1 MDKAAQ
7 NQANNA
13 AESST
18 APNTSGSASEADNPA
33 DASVRPE
40 TAASEGAAQNITQ
53 SDSAQSENDKP
64 ESAKQGSTA
73 AEASPAVTSATTSPA
88 EPSPAASTPAGATA
102 LHVDAMRL
110 DSTHSVYST
119 DLDPDDDYEEVVE
132 EYATTDAPDGTHREE
147 RRITRTTHHPRG
159 KQGDPKADPQKAGS
173 QKAGTQKA
181 GTPGGPDGAAE
192 IIDVGEPETH
202 TTTIRTV
209 TRTVTD
215 PPRRAPRTR
224 LFRTL
229 SKYRGEKN
237 LAAWEER
244 SSRPMFVASVL
255 YLLAFAAPIMSTRIQ
270 EPYDAYLNII
280 QMILWGLFAADY
292 CIRLYL
298 APRRLYFITHNLMNL
313 AIVLLPAW
321 RIVSFLAMIH
331 LTTNRQYKRLSEL
344 AVKLFGYTAI
354 FIIMFALAIYSVES
368 SEPGAMIRDLPTAY
382 WWTFTTLATV
392 GYGDVYPI
400 TGIGRVIAVVV
411 MLYGVGM
418 VAVATGALASW
429 IIEKIGG
436 REEQEYPATKADVDD
451 LRQEI
456 SELRALLAREYAR
469 REAHDYTLR
478 EVVDEEGVHPV
489 PSEAEAARRAGF
501 STASGFSAAGFA
513 AAGFTAPAA
522 PGAAAAASAEATSNA
537 AQGAARAGEPAD
549 SSASHEVA
557 VREQEPVA
565 LLEETRQT
573 FTIIREKFSLRSRKQ

>member
-1 MDKAAQ
+1 MDKAEQ
-7 NQANNA
+7 NQADNTVKNG
-13 AESST
+13 T
-18 APNTSGSASEADNPA
+18 APNTSAGNTSGNTSGNTPGNSPA
-33 DASVRPE
+33 NNAAGASVRPE
-40 TAASEGAAQNITQ
+40 TTASGTTASETAPAA
-53 SDSAQSENDKP
+53 
-64 ESAKQGSTA
+64 
-73 AEASPAVTSATTSPA
+73 ASPA
-88 EPSPAASTPAGATA
+88 EATA
-102 LHVDAMRL
+102 LQVDAVQIDSARL
-110 DSTHSVYST
+110 DSAHSVYST

-132 EYATTDAPDGTHREE
+132 EYATTDEPDGTHREE

-159 KQGDPKADPQKAGS
+159 KGDQKAGAPNTGS
-173 QKAGTQKA
+173 PKAGTQ
-181 GTPGGPDGAAE
+181 GNPDDAAE
-192 IIDVGEPETH
+192 IIDAGEPETR

-237 LAAWEER
+237 LAEWEER
-244 SSRPMFVASVL
+244 SSTPMFVASVL

-270 EPYDAYLNII
+270 EPYDGYLNII

-368 SEPGAMIRDLPTAY
+368 AEPGAMIRDLPTAY

-392 GYGDVYPI
+392 GYGDVYPV

-469 REAHDYTLR
+469 REAHNYTLR
-478 EVVDEEGVHPV
+478 EVVDEGGVHPI

-501 STASGFSAAGFA
+501 GAPSFGAAEPASAA
-513 AAGFTAPAA
+513 TSNTA
-522 PGAAAAASAEATSNA
+522 PGAART
-537 AQGAARAGEPAD
+537 GEPAD
-549 SSASHEVA
+549 SSTSHEVA
-557 VREQEPVA
+557 VREQEPIA

-573 FTIIREKFSLRSRKQ
+573 FTIIREKFALRSRK

>member
-1 MDKAAQ
+1 MC
-7 NQANNA
+7 
-13 AESST
+13 
-18 APNTSGSASEADNPA
+18 
-33 DASVRPE
+33 PE
-40 TAASEGAAQNITQ
+40 TAASE
-53 SDSAQSENDKP
+53 
-64 ESAKQGSTA
+64 TA
-73 AEASPAVTSATTSPA
+73 PAEAIPAEASPAEAS
-88 EPSPAASTPAGATA
+88 SPAASPAEATDPRVEA
-102 LHVDAMRL
+102 TQVDAVQIDSARL
-110 DSTHSVYST
+110 DSAHSVYST

-159 KQGDPKADPQKAGS
+159 KGDQKAGAPKTGTQKAGS
-173 QKAGTQKA
+173 QGN
-181 GTPGGPDGAAE
+181 PDGAAE
-192 IIDVGEPETH
+192 IIDAGEPETH

-244 SSRPMFVASVL
+244 SSTPMFVASVL

-270 EPYDAYLNII
+270 EPYDGYLNII

-292 CIRLYL
+292 CVRLYL

-321 RIVSFLAMIH
+321 RIVSFLAMIYM
-331 LTTNRQYKRLSEL
+331 TANRQYKRLSEL

-368 SEPGAMIRDLPTAY
+368 SEPGTMIRDLPTAY

-392 GYGDVYPI
+392 GYGDVYPV

-478 EVVDEEGVHPV
+478 EVVDEDGVHPV
-489 PSEAEAARRAGF
+489 PSEAEAARRAG
-501 STASGFSAAGFA
+501 SSAAGFGA
-513 AAGFTAPAA
+513 TGFTAEGFTAPAA
-522 PGAAAAASAEATSNA
+522 SEATSNTA
-537 AQGAARAGEPAD
+537 PGAAPSAVQAGEPAD
-549 SSASHEVA
+549 SSTSHEVV

-573 FTIIREKFSLRSRKQ
+573 FTIIREKFALRSRK

>member
-1 MDKAAQ
+1 MDKAGQ
-7 NQANNA
+7 NQAENA
-13 AESST
+13 VKNGT
-18 APNTSGSASEADNPA
+18 APNTSAGNTSGNISGNSPA
-33 DASVRPE
+33 GASVRPE
-40 TAASEGAAQNITQ
+40 TAASEPAA
-53 SDSAQSENDKP
+53 SK
-64 ESAKQGSTA
+64 TA
-73 AEASPAVTSATTSPA
+73 PAEASLAAAGPAEASPAEATDPRIG
-88 EPSPAASTPAGATA
+88 AAQ
-102 LHVDAMRL
+102 VDAVQIDSARL
-110 DSTHSVYST
+110 DSAHSVYST

-159 KQGDPKADPQKAGS
+159 KSDQKAGTPNTGS
-173 QKAGTQKA
+173 QKAGTQ
-181 GTPGGPDGAAE
+181 GNPDGAAE
-192 IIDVGEPETH
+192 MIDAGEPETH

-237 LAAWEER
+237 LAEWEER

-270 EPYDAYLNII
+270 EPYDGYLNII

-392 GYGDVYPI
+392 GYGDVYPV

-478 EVVDEEGVHPV
+478 EVVDEDGVHPV

-501 STASGFSAAGFA
+501 STAGFSAAESGSA
-513 AAGFTAPAA
+513 AA
-522 PGAAAAASAEATSNA
+522 PGAA
-537 AQGAARAGEPAD
+537 QAGEPAD
-549 SSASHEVA
+549 SSTSHEVV
-557 VREQEPVA
+557 VREQEPIA

-573 FTIIREKFSLRSRKQ
+573 FTIIREKFALRSRK

>member
-1 MDKAAQ
+1 MDKAEQ
-7 NQANNA
+7 NQADNTVENG
-13 AESST
+13 T
-18 APNTSGSASEADNPA
+18 APKASAGNTSAS
-33 DASVRPE
+33 ASVRPE
-40 TAASEGAAQNITQ
+40 TVASETTASGPAVSEAA
-53 SDSAQSENDKP
+53 P
-64 ESAKQGSTA
+64 
-73 AEASPAVTSATTSPA
+73 AEASPTEATPA
-88 EPSPAASTPAGATA
+88 EATA
-102 LHVDAMRL
+102 PRIEAAQVDAVQIDSARL
-110 DSTHSVYST
+110 DRAHSVYST

-159 KQGDPKADPQKAGS
+159 KGD
-173 QKAGTQKA
+173 QKA
-181 GTPGGPDGAAE
+181 GTPKTGTPKIGSQGNPDGDAE
-192 IIDVGEPETH
+192 IIDAGEPETH

-270 EPYDAYLNII
+270 EPYDGYLNIL
-280 QMILWGLFAADY
+280 QLILWGLFAADY

-321 RIVSFLAMIH
+321 RIVSFLAMIYM
-331 LTTNRQYKRLSEL
+331 TANRQYKRLSEL
-344 AVKLFGYTAI
+344 AMKLFGYTAI

-392 GYGDVYPI
+392 GYGDVYPV

-478 EVVDEEGVHPV
+478 EVVDEDGVHPV

-513 AAGFTAPAA
+513 AAGFTAPDTS
-522 PGAAAAASAEATSNA
+522 GAAAAASAEATSNTA
-537 AQGAARAGEPAD
+537 PGAARAGEAAD
-549 SSASHEVA
+549 SSTSHEVA

>member
-1 MDKAAQ
+1 MDKAEQ
-7 NQANNA
+7 NQAENTIENG
-13 AESST
+13 T
-18 APNTSGSASEADNPA
+18 APNTSAGNTSGNIPA
-33 DASVRPE
+33 GASVRSE
-40 TAASEGAAQNITQ
+40 TAAENTAKAGYTQAAPAET
-53 SDSAQSENDKP
+53 SAGKTN
-64 ESAKQGSTA
+64 ATATTA
-73 AEASPAVTSATTSPA
+73 AEANTVQ
-88 EPSPAASTPAGATA
+88 
-102 LHVDAMRL
+102 VDAMRL
-110 DSTHSVYST
+110 DSTHAVYST

-132 EYATTDAPDGTHREE
+132 EYATTDEPDGTHREE
-147 RRITRTTHHPRG
+147 RRITRTTHHPHG
-159 KQGDPKADPQKAGS
+159 KQGDQK
-173 QKAGTQKA
+173 GTQKT
-181 GTPGGPDGAAE
+181 GSQGSPDGAPE
-192 IIDVGEPETH
+192 IIDAGEPETH

-215 PPRRAPRTR
+215 PPRRTPRTR

-237 LAAWEER
+237 LAAWEDR
-244 SSRPMFVASVL
+244 TSTPMFVASVL

-270 EPYDAYLNII
+270 EPYDGYLNII
-280 QMILWGLFAADY
+280 QLILWGLFAADY
-292 CIRLYL
+292 CVRLYL

-331 LTTNRQYKRLSEL
+331 LTANRQYKRLSEL
-344 AVKLFGYTAI
+344 AMKLFGYTAI

-368 SEPGAMIRDLPTAY
+368 SEPGSMIRDLPTAY

-411 MLYGVGM
+411 MLYGVGL

-436 REEQEYPATKADVDD
+436 VEEQEHPATKADVDD

-489 PSEAEAARRAGF
+489 PSEAEAARSAGF
-501 STASGFSAAGFA
+501 AGAGFSAAGFA
-513 AAGFTAPAA
+513 A
-522 PGAAAAASAEATSNA
+522 PGAASAASAEATP
-537 AQGAARAGEPAD
+537 GAARADDSGEA
-549 SSASHEVA
+549 SAPSTSHEVA

>member
-1 MDKAAQ
+1 MDKAEQ
-7 NQANNA
+7 NQAENTVKNG
-13 AESST
+13 T
-18 APNTSGSASEADNPA
+18 APNASAGNTAGNASGNTSRNIPGNISDS
-33 DASVRPE
+33 
-40 TAASEGAAQNITQ
+40 TAAS
-53 SDSAQSENDKP
+53 
-64 ESAKQGSTA
+64 
-73 AEASPAVTSATTSPA
+73 SPVNSPA
-88 EPSPAASTPAGATA
+88 ESASAEATTPGMEAVQ
-102 LHVDAMRL
+102 VDAVQIDSARL

-147 RRITRTTHHPRG
+147 RRITRTTHHPHG
-159 KQGDPKADPQKAGS
+159 KGD

-181 GTPGGPDGAAE
+181 GTPGNPDGAAE
-192 IIDVGEPETH
+192 IIDAGEPETH

-270 EPYDAYLNII
+270 EPYDAYLNIL
-280 QMILWGLFAADY
+280 QLILWGLFAADY

-321 RIVSFLAMIH
+321 RIVSFLAMIYM
-331 LTTNRQYKRLSEL
+331 TANRQYKRLSEL

-478 EVVDEEGVHPV
+478 EVVDEDGVHPV
-489 PSEAEAARRAGF
+489 PSEAEAARRAGSRAGGF
-501 STASGFSAAGFA
+501 GAASGFSAAGFA
-513 AAGFTAPAA
+513 APGASADAPNAA
-522 PGAAAAASAEATSNA
+522 PTEES
-537 AQGAARAGEPAD
+537 AD
-549 SSASHEVA
+549 SSTPHEVA

-573 FTIIREKFSLRSRKQ
+573 FTIIREKFSLRSRK

>member
-33 DASVRPE
+33 GASVRPE

-73 AEASPAVTSATTSPA
+73 AEASPAVTSAATSPA
-88 EPSPAASTPAGATA
+88 ESSPAASTPAGATA

-110 DSTHSVYST
+110 DSSRAVYST

-147 RRITRTTHHPRG
+147 RRITRTTHHPHG
-159 KQGDPKADPQKAGS
+159 KGD

-181 GTPGGPDGAAE
+181 GTQGNPDSAAE

-237 LAAWEER
+237 LAAWEDR

-270 EPYDAYLNII
+270 EPYDGYLNIL
-280 QMILWGLFAADY
+280 QLILWGLFAADY

-321 RIVSFLAMIH
+321 RIVSFLAMIYM
-331 LTTNRQYKRLSEL
+331 TANRQYKRLSEL

-478 EVVDEEGVHPV
+478 EVVDEDGVHPV
-489 PSEAEAARRAGF
+489 PSEAEAARRTGFGTAGF
-501 STASGFSAAGFA
+501 SATGFA
-513 AAGFTAPAA
+513 APS
-522 PGAAAAASAEATSNA
+522 ASADAPNA
-537 AQGAARAGEPAD
+537 VPTEESAE

-573 FTIIREKFSLRSRKQ
+573 FTIIREKFSLRSRK

>member
-1 MDKAAQ
+1 MDKAEQ
-7 NQANNA
+7 NQA
-13 AESST
+13 E
-18 APNTSGSASEADNPA
+18 NTVKNGTTPRA
-33 DASVRPE
+33 PE
-40 TAASEGAAQNITQ
+40 TTNPTDGGAVQIDSTVQ
-53 SDSAQSENDKP
+53 VDSA
-64 ESAKQGSTA
+64 
-73 AEASPAVTSATTSPA
+73 
-88 EPSPAASTPAGATA
+88 
-102 LHVDAMRL
+102 RL

-119 DLDPDDDYEEVVE
+119 DLDPDDYEEVVE

-147 RRITRTTHHPRG
+147 RRITRTTHHPHG
-159 KQGDPKADPQKAGS
+159 KGD
-173 QKAGTQKA
+173 QKAGTQ
-181 GTPGGPDGAAE
+181 GNPDGDAE

-244 SSRPMFVASVL
+244 SSTPMFVASVL

-321 RIVSFLAMIH
+321 RIVSFLAMIYM
-331 LTTNRQYKRLSEL
+331 TANRQYKRLSEL

-478 EVVDEEGVHPV
+478 EVVDEDGVHPV

-501 STASGFSAAGFA
+501 NSAGFGAASGFSAAGFA
-513 AAGFTAPAA
+513 AAGFTAPGTAGA
-522 PGAAAAASAEATSNA
+522 PGAPGTPGAAAAASAEATSNTA
-537 AQGAARAGEPAD
+537 PGAARAGEPAD
-549 SSASHEVA
+549 SSTSHEVA

-573 FTIIREKFSLRSRKQ
+573 FTIIREKFSLRSRK

>member
-1 MDKAAQ
+1 MDKAEQ
-7 NQANNA
+7 NQAENTVKNG
-13 AESST
+13 T
-18 APNTSGSASEADNPA
+18 APNASAGNTAGNTSDNTSRNTP
-33 DASVRPE
+33 SN
-40 TAASEGAAQNITQ
+40 TAAN
-53 SDSAQSENDKP
+53 
-64 ESAKQGSTA
+64 
-73 AEASPAVTSATTSPA
+73 SPVNSPA
-88 EPSPAASTPAGATA
+88 ESASAEAAAPGMEAVQ
-102 LHVDAMRL
+102 VDAVQIDSAHL

-119 DLDPDDDYEEVVE
+119 DLGPDDDYEEVVE

-147 RRITRTTHHPRG
+147 RRITRTTHHPHG
-159 KQGDPKADPQKAGS
+159 KGDPKA
-173 QKAGTQKA
+173 GTQ
-181 GTPGGPDGAAE
+181 GNPDGAAE
-192 IIDVGEPETH
+192 IIDAGEPETH

-270 EPYDAYLNII
+270 EPYDGYLNII
-280 QMILWGLFAADY
+280 QLILWGLFAADY

-478 EVVDEEGVHPV
+478 EVVDEDGVHPV

-501 STASGFSAAGFA
+501 GAAEPASAAA
-513 AAGFTAPAA
+513 SNTA
-522 PGAAAAASAEATSNA
+522 PGAAPSAV
-537 AQGAARAGEPAD
+537 QAGEPAD
-549 SSASHEVA
+549 SSTSHEVA
-557 VREQEPVA
+557 VREQEPIA

-573 FTIIREKFSLRSRKQ
+573 FTIIREKFALRSRK

>member
-1 MDKAAQ
+1 MDKAEQ
-7 NQANNA
+7 NQAENTVENG
-13 AESST
+13 T
-18 APNTSGSASEADNPA
+18 APNTSAGNTGNISGNNPAGASVHPETTASE
-33 DASVRPE
+33 
-40 TAASEGAAQNITQ
+40 TATSEAAAENAAKAGYTQ
-53 SDSAQSENDKP
+53 SA
-64 ESAKQGSTA
+64 
-73 AEASPAVTSATTSPA
+73 PA
-88 EPSPAASTPAGATA
+88 EPSAAKTDTAKTSTAASSPAAASPAESTA
-102 LHVDAMRL
+102 LHVDAVQIDSARL

-147 RRITRTTHHPRG
+147 RRITRTTHHPHG
-159 KQGDPKADPQKAGS
+159 KQGD
-173 QKAGTQKA
+173 QKAGTQSN
-181 GTPGGPDGAAE
+181 PDGAAE

-255 YLLAFAAPIMSTRIQ
+255 YLLAFAAPIMSTHIQ

-280 QMILWGLFAADY
+280 QLILWGLFAADY

-469 REAHDYTLR
+469 REARDYTLR
-478 EVVDEEGVHPV
+478 EVVDEDGVHPV
-489 PSEAEAARRAGF
+489 PSEAEAARHTGFGTAGF
-501 STASGFSAAGFA
+501 SATGFA
-513 AAGFTAPAA
+513 APS
-522 PGAAAAASAEATSNA
+522 ASADAPNA
-537 AQGAARAGEPAD
+537 VPTEESAD

-573 FTIIREKFSLRSRKQ
+573 FTIIREKFSLRSRK

>member
-1 MDKAAQ
+1 MDKAEQ
-7 NQANNA
+7 NQAENTVKNG
-13 AESST
+13 T
-18 APNTSGSASEADNPA
+18 APNTSEGNTSGNTSRNTP
-33 DASVRPE
+33 SN
-40 TAASEGAAQNITQ
+40 TAANSPVN
-53 SDSAQSENDKP
+53 
-64 ESAKQGSTA
+64 
-73 AEASPAVTSATTSPA
+73 SPANSPA
-88 EPSPAASTPAGATA
+88 ESVPAEAATPRMEAVQ
-102 LHVDAMRL
+102 VDAVQIDSARL

-147 RRITRTTHHPRG
+147 RRITRTTHHPHG
-159 KQGDPKADPQKAGS
+159 KGD
-173 QKAGTQKA
+173 QKAGTQ
-181 GTPGGPDGAAE
+181 GNPDGDAE
-192 IIDVGEPETH
+192 IIDAGEPETH

-244 SSRPMFVASVL
+244 SSTPMFVASVL

-451 LRQEI
+451 LHQEI

-469 REAHDYTLR
+469 REARDYTLR
-478 EVVDEEGVHPV
+478 EVVDEDGVHPV

-513 AAGFTAPAA
+513 AAGFTAPGA
-522 PGAAAAASAEATSNA
+522 PGTSGATAAASAEATSNT

-549 SSASHEVA
+549 SSTSHEVA

-573 FTIIREKFSLRSRKQ
+573 FTIIREKFSLRSRK

>member
-1 MDKAAQ
+1 MDKAEQ
-7 NQANNA
+7 NQAENTVKNG
-13 AESST
+13 T
-18 APNTSGSASEADNPA
+18 APNTSAGNISGNSPAGASA
-33 DASVRPE
+33 RPE
-40 TAASEGAAQNITQ
+40 TTASETAPAA
-53 SDSAQSENDKP
+53 
-64 ESAKQGSTA
+64 
-73 AEASPAVTSATTSPA
+73 ASPAES
-88 EPSPAASTPAGATA
+88 TA
-102 LHVDAMRL
+102 LHVDAVQIDSARL
-110 DSTHSVYST
+110 DSTHSVYSN

-159 KQGDPKADPQKAGS
+159 KGDQKAGALNAGD
-173 QKAGTQKA
+173 QKAGTQ
-181 GTPGGPDGAAE
+181 GNPDDTAE
-192 IIDVGEPETH
+192 IIDAIIDSGEPETH

-237 LAAWEER
+237 LAAWEDR
-244 SSRPMFVASVL
+244 SSTPMFVASVL

-270 EPYDAYLNII
+270 EPYDGYLNII

-392 GYGDVYPI
+392 GYGDVYPV

-478 EVVDEEGVHPV
+478 EVVDEDGVHPI

-501 STASGFSAAGFA
+501 G
-513 AAGFTAPAA
+513 AAGFTAPGDAEPA
-522 PGAAAAASAEATSNA
+522 SAAAQKASAEATSNTAPGA
-537 AQGAARAGEPAD
+537 APNTARAGEPAD
-549 SSASHEVA
+549 SSTSHEVV
-557 VREQEPVA
+557 VREQEPIA

-573 FTIIREKFSLRSRKQ
+573 FTIIREKFALRSRK

>member
-1 MDKAAQ
+1 MDKAEQ
-7 NQANNA
+7 NQAENTVKNG
-13 AESST
+13 T
-18 APNTSGSASEADNPA
+18 APNTSAGNTSGNIPGNSPA
-33 DASVRPE
+33 GASVRPE
-40 TAASEGAAQNITQ
+40 TTASETAPTAAS
-53 SDSAQSENDKP
+53 SAE
-64 ESAKQGSTA
+64 
-73 AEASPAVTSATTSPA
+73 
-88 EPSPAASTPAGATA
+88 ATA
-102 LHVDAMRL
+102 LHVDAVQIDSARL
-110 DSTHSVYST
+110 DSAHSVYST

-147 RRITRTTHHPRG
+147 RRITRTTHHPHG
-159 KQGDPKADPQKAGS
+159 KGD

-181 GTPGGPDGAAE
+181 GTQGNPDSAAE
-192 IIDVGEPETH
+192 IIDAGEPETH

-244 SSRPMFVASVL
+244 SSTPMFVASVL

-382 WWTFTTLATV
+382 WWMFTTLVTV
-392 GYGDVYPI
+392 GYGDVYPV

-411 MLYGVGM
+411 MLYGVGV

-429 IIEKIGG
+429 IIEKFGG

-469 REAHDYTLR
+469 REARDYTLR
-478 EVVDEEGVHPV
+478 EVVDEDGVHPV
-489 PSEAEAARRAGF
+489 PSDAEAARRAG
-501 STASGFSAAGFA
+501 SD
-513 AAGFTAPAA
+513 AAGFTAPVASEATSNTA
-522 PGAAAAASAEATSNA
+522 PGAAPNT
-537 AQGAARAGEPAD
+537 ARAGEPAD
-549 SSASHEVA
+549 SSTSHEVA
-557 VREQEPVA
+557 VREQEPIA

-573 FTIIREKFSLRSRKQ
+573 FTIIREKFALRSRK

>member
-1 MDKAAQ
+1 MDKAEQ
-7 NQANNA
+7 NQTDNTVKNG
-13 AESST
+13 T
-18 APNTSGSASEADNPA
+18 APNTSGNTSGNIPGNSPA
-33 DASVRPE
+33 GASVRPE
-40 TAASEGAAQNITQ
+40 TTVSGTTASETAPAA
-53 SDSAQSENDKP
+53 
-64 ESAKQGSTA
+64 
-73 AEASPAVTSATTSPA
+73 ASPAEANPAATSPA
-88 EPSPAASTPAGATA
+88 TASPAESTA
-102 LHVDAMRL
+102 LHVDAVQIDSARL
-110 DSTHSVYST
+110 DSAHAVYST

-159 KQGDPKADPQKAGS
+159 KGD
-173 QKAGTQKA
+173 QKA
-181 GTPGGPDGAAE
+181 GTPNTGSPKAGTQGNPDDAAE
-192 IIDVGEPETH
+192 IIDAGEPETH

-215 PPRRAPRTR
+215 PPRRTPRTR

-237 LAAWEER
+237 LAAWEDR
-244 SSRPMFVASVL
+244 TSTPMFVASVL

-270 EPYDAYLNII
+270 EPYDGYLNII

-292 CIRLYL
+292 CVRLYL

-331 LTTNRQYKRLSEL
+331 LTANRQYKRLSEL
-344 AVKLFGYTAI
+344 GMKLFGYTAI
-354 FIIMFALAIYSVES
+354 FIIMFALSIYSVES

-382 WWTFTTLATV
+382 WWMFTTLATV
-392 GYGDVYPI
+392 GYGDVYPV
-400 TGIGRVIAVVV
+400 TGIGRVIAVIV
-411 MLYGVGM
+411 MLYGGGL

-429 IIEKIGG
+429 IIEKFGG

-469 REAHDYTLR
+469 REARDYTLR
-478 EVVDEEGVHPV
+478 EVVDEDGVHPV
-489 PSEAEAARRAGF
+489 PSDAEAARRAGF
-501 STASGFSAAGFA
+501 SA
-513 AAGFTAPAA
+513 AAGFTAPGTPGA
-522 PGAAAAASAEATSNA
+522 PGAAAAASAEATPNTA
-537 AQGAARAGEPAD
+537 PGAARAGEPAD

>member
-1 MDKAAQ
+1 MDKAEQ
-7 NQANNA
+7 NQAENTVKNG
-13 AESST
+13 T
-18 APNTSGSASEADNPA
+18 APNASAGNTAGNTSDNTSRNTP
-33 DASVRPE
+33 SN
-40 TAASEGAAQNITQ
+40 TAAN
-53 SDSAQSENDKP
+53 
-64 ESAKQGSTA
+64 
-73 AEASPAVTSATTSPA
+73 SPA
-88 EPSPAASTPAGATA
+88 ESASAEAAAPRMEAVQ
-102 LHVDAMRL
+102 VDAVQIDSARL

-147 RRITRTTHHPRG
+147 RRITRTTHHPHG
-159 KQGDPKADPQKAGS
+159 KGDP
-173 QKAGTQKA
+173 KAGTQKA
-181 GTPGGPDGAAE
+181 DTQGNPDGAAE
-192 IIDVGEPETH
+192 IIDAGEPETH

-270 EPYDAYLNII
+270 EPYDGYLNIL
-280 QMILWGLFAADY
+280 QLILWGLFAADY

-321 RIVSFLAMIH
+321 RIVSFLAMIYM
-331 LTTNRQYKRLSEL
+331 TANRQYKRLSEL

-368 SEPGAMIRDLPTAY
+368 SAPGAMIRDLPTAY

-478 EVVDEEGVHPV
+478 EVVDEDGVHPV

-501 STASGFSAAGFA
+501 SSAGFGAAGFA
-513 AAGFTAPAA
+513 AAGFTDPGTS
-522 PGAAAAASAEATSNA
+522 GAAAAASAEATSNTA
-537 AQGAARAGEPAD
+537 PGAVRADGSAD
-549 SSASHEVA
+549 SSVSHEVA

-573 FTIIREKFSLRSRKQ
+573 FTIIREKFSLRSRK

>member
-1 MDKAAQ
+1 MDKAEQ
-7 NQANNA
+7 NQAENA
-13 AESST
+13 AENST
-18 APNTSGSASEADNPA
+18 TPRA
-33 DASVRPE
+33 PE
-40 TAASEGAAQNITQ
+40 TTNPTDGGAVQIDSTVQVDAVQI
-53 SDSAQSENDKP
+53 DSA
-64 ESAKQGSTA
+64 
-73 AEASPAVTSATTSPA
+73 
-88 EPSPAASTPAGATA
+88 
-102 LHVDAMRL
+102 RL

-119 DLDPDDDYEEVVE
+119 DLNPDDDYEEVVE

-159 KQGDPKADPQKAGS
+159 KQGDQKAGS
-173 QKAGTQKA
+173 QGS
-181 GTPGGPDGAAE
+181 PDGDAE

-244 SSRPMFVASVL
+244 SSTPMFVASVL

-331 LTTNRQYKRLSEL
+331 LTANRQYKRLSEL
-344 AVKLFGYTAI
+344 GMKLFGYTAI
-354 FIIMFALAIYSVES
+354 FIIMFALSIYSVES

-392 GYGDVYPI
+392 GYGDVYPV
-400 TGIGRVIAVVV
+400 TGIGRVIAVIV
-411 MLYGVGM
+411 MLYGVGL

-436 REEQEYPATKADVDD
+436 VEEQEHPATKADVDD
-451 LRQEI
+451 LRLEI

-469 REAHDYTLR
+469 REAHDCRLR

-489 PSEAEAARRAGF
+489 PSEAEAAHRD
-501 STASGFSAAGFA
+501 GFA
-513 AAGFTAPAA
+513 ATESG
-522 PGAAAAASAEATSNA
+522 SATST
-537 AQGAARAGEPAD
+537 GTSHAARADDSGEASAP
-549 SSASHEVA
+549 SASHEVA

>member
-1 MDKAAQ
+1 MDRMAR
-7 NQANNA
+7 NH
-13 AESST
+13 AEHE
-18 APNTSGSASEADNPA
+18 NKLEKNPA
-33 DASVRPE
+33 ETDPAGASARPE
-40 TAASEGAAQNITQ
+40 TTASRTTASE
-53 SDSAQSENDKP
+53 
-64 ESAKQGSTA
+64 TA
-73 AEASPAVTSATTSPA
+73 PAEASPAEANPVAASPA
-88 EPSPAASTPAGATA
+88 EATA
-102 LHVDAMRL
+102 LHVDAVQIDSARL
-110 DSTHSVYST
+110 DSAHAVYST

-159 KQGDPKADPQKAGS
+159 KGDQKAGALNAGAPKTGS
-173 QKAGTQKA
+173 QKAGTQ
-181 GTPGGPDGAAE
+181 GNPDDAAE
-192 IIDVGEPETH
+192 MIDAGEPETH

-237 LAAWEER
+237 LAAWEDR
-244 SSRPMFVASVL
+244 TSTPMFVASVL

-270 EPYDAYLNII
+270 EPYDGYLNII

-392 GYGDVYPI
+392 GYGDVYPV

-478 EVVDEEGVHPV
+478 EVVDEDGVHPI

-501 STASGFSAAGFA
+501 GAPSFGAAEPASAA
-513 AAGFTAPAA
+513 TSNTA
-522 PGAAAAASAEATSNA
+522 PGAART
-537 AQGAARAGEPAD
+537 GEPAD
-549 SSASHEVA
+549 SSTSHEVA
-557 VREQEPVA
+557 VREQEPIA

-573 FTIIREKFSLRSRKQ
+573 FTIIREKFALRSRK

>member
-1 MDKAAQ
+1 MDKAEQ
-7 NQANNA
+7 NQAENTVKNG
-13 AESST
+13 T
-18 APNTSGSASEADNPA
+18 APNASAGNTAGNTSDNTSRNTP
-33 DASVRPE
+33 SN
-40 TAASEGAAQNITQ
+40 TAAN
-53 SDSAQSENDKP
+53 
-64 ESAKQGSTA
+64 
-73 AEASPAVTSATTSPA
+73 SPVNSPA
-88 EPSPAASTPAGATA
+88 ESASAEAAAPGMEAVQ
-102 LHVDAMRL
+102 VDAVQIDSARL
-110 DSTHSVYST
+110 DSSHAVYST

-132 EYATTDAPDGTHREE
+132 EYAATDAPDGTHRED
-147 RRITRTTHHPRG
+147 RRITRTTHHPHG
-159 KQGDPKADPQKAGS
+159 KQGDQK
-173 QKAGTQKA
+173 GTQKS
-181 GTPGGPDGAAE
+181 GTQGSPDGARE
-192 IIDVGEPETH
+192 IIDAGEPETH

-469 REAHDYTLR
+469 REARDYTLR
-478 EVVDEEGVHPV
+478 EVVDEDGVHPV
-489 PSEAEAARRAGF
+489 PSDAEAARRAGF

-513 AAGFTAPAA
+513 TAGFTAPGTAGA
-522 PGAAAAASAEATSNA
+522 PGAPGTPGAAAAASAEATSNTA
-537 AQGAARAGEPAD
+537 PGAARAGEPAD
-549 SSASHEVA
+549 SSTSHEVA

-573 FTIIREKFSLRSRKQ
+573 FTIIREKFSLRSRK

>member
-1 MDKAAQ
+1 MDKAEQ
-7 NQANNA
+7 NQAENTVKNG
-13 AESST
+13 T
-18 APNTSGSASEADNPA
+18 APNTSAGNTSGNTSENSPA
-33 DASVRPE
+33 NSSGDSPAGASVRPE
-40 TAASEGAAQNITQ
+40 TTASETAPAA
-53 SDSAQSENDKP
+53 
-64 ESAKQGSTA
+64 
-73 AEASPAVTSATTSPA
+73 ASPAAASPA
-88 EPSPAASTPAGATA
+88 EPTA
-102 LHVDAMRL
+102 LPVDAVQIDSARL
-110 DSTHSVYST
+110 DSAHAVYST

-159 KQGDPKADPQKAGS
+159 KGDQKAGAPNAGAPKTGARKTGS
-173 QKAGTQKA
+173 QKAGTQ
-181 GTPGGPDGAAE
+181 GNPDGAAE
-192 IIDVGEPETH
+192 IIDAEMIDAGEPETH

-237 LAAWEER
+237 LAAWEDR
-244 SSRPMFVASVL
+244 TSTPMFVASVL

-270 EPYDAYLNII
+270 EPYDGYLNII

-478 EVVDEEGVHPV
+478 EVVDEDGVHPV

-501 STASGFSAAGFA
+501 GAPGFGAAEPASAAA
-513 AAGFTAPAA
+513 SNTA
-522 PGAAAAASAEATSNA
+522 PGAART
-537 AQGAARAGEPAD
+537 GEPAD
-549 SSASHEVA
+549 SSTSHEVA
-557 VREQEPVA
+557 VREQEPIA

-573 FTIIREKFSLRSRKQ
+573 FTIIREKFALRSRK

>member
-33 DASVRPE
+33 GASVRPE
-40 TAASEGAAQNITQ
+40 TTASETAPAAAS
-53 SDSAQSENDKP
+53 P
-64 ESAKQGSTA
+64 
-73 AEASPAVTSATTSPA
+73 AEASSAAASPA
-88 EPSPAASTPAGATA
+88 ESTA
-102 LHVDAMRL
+102 LHVDAVQIDSARL

-147 RRITRTTHHPRG
+147 RRITRTTHHPHG
-159 KQGDPKADPQKAGS
+159 KGD

-181 GTPGGPDGAAE
+181 GSPGGPDGDAE
-192 IIDVGEPETH
+192 IIDAGEPETH

-244 SSRPMFVASVL
+244 SSTPMFVASVL

-270 EPYDAYLNII
+270 EPYDGYLNIL
-280 QMILWGLFAADY
+280 QLILWGLFAADY

-392 GYGDVYPI
+392 GYGDVYPV

-469 REAHDYTLR
+469 REAHDCTLR

-489 PSEAEAARRAGF
+489 PSEAEAARRTGFGTAGF
-501 STASGFSAAGFA
+501 SATGF
-513 AAGFTAPAA
+513 AA
-522 PGAAAAASAEATSNA
+522 PGASADAPNAAPTEESAE
-537 AQGAARAGEPAD
+537 

-573 FTIIREKFSLRSRKQ
+573 FTIIREKFSLRSRK

>member
-1 MDKAAQ
+1 MDKAEQ
-7 NQANNA
+7 NQAENTVKNGTTPNA
-13 AESST
+13 SEG
-18 APNTSGSASEADNPA
+18 NTSGNISGDNPA
-33 DASVRPE
+33 GASVRPE
-40 TAASEGAAQNITQ
+40 TTASETAPAAAS
-53 SDSAQSENDKP
+53 P
-64 ESAKQGSTA
+64 
-73 AEASPAVTSATTSPA
+73 AEASSAAASPA
-88 EPSPAASTPAGATA
+88 ESTA
-102 LHVDAMRL
+102 LHVDAVQIDSARL
-110 DSTHSVYST
+110 DSTHSVYSN

-147 RRITRTTHHPRG
+147 RRITRTTHHPHG
-159 KQGDPKADPQKAGS
+159 KGD

-181 GTPGGPDGAAE
+181 DTQGNPDGAAE
-192 IIDVGEPETH
+192 IIDAGEPETH

-244 SSRPMFVASVL
+244 SSTPMFVASVL

-270 EPYDAYLNII
+270 EPYDGYLNIL
-280 QMILWGLFAADY
+280 QLILWGLFAADY

-321 RIVSFLAMIH
+321 RIVSFLAMIYM
-331 LTTNRQYKRLSEL
+331 TANRQYKRLSEL

-400 TGIGRVIAVVV
+400 TSIGRVIAVVV

-469 REAHDYTLR
+469 REARDYTLR
-478 EVVDEEGVHPV
+478 EVVDEDGVHPV

-501 STASGFSAAGFA
+501 NSAGFGAASGFRAAGFA
-513 AAGFTAPAA
+513 TAGFTAPGAAGA
-522 PGAAAAASAEATSNA
+522 PGAVAAASAEATSNTA
-537 AQGAARAGEPAD
+537 PGAARAGEPAD

>member
-1 MDKAAQ
+1 MDKAEQ
-7 NQANNA
+7 NQAENTVKNG
-13 AESST
+13 T
-18 APNTSGSASEADNPA
+18 APNASEGNTSGNISGDNPA
-33 DASVRPE
+33 GASVRPE
-40 TAASEGAAQNITQ
+40 TTASETAPAA
-53 SDSAQSENDKP
+53 
-64 ESAKQGSTA
+64 
-73 AEASPAVTSATTSPA
+73 ASPAES
-88 EPSPAASTPAGATA
+88 TA
-102 LHVDAMRL
+102 LHVDAVQIDSARL
-110 DSTHSVYST
+110 DSTHAVYST

-147 RRITRTTHHPRG
+147 RRITRTTHHPHG
-159 KQGDPKADPQKAGS
+159 KGD
-173 QKAGTQKA
+173 QKAGTQ
-181 GTPGGPDGAAE
+181 GNPDGDAE

-244 SSRPMFVASVL
+244 SSTPMFVASVL

-321 RIVSFLAMIH
+321 RIVSFLSMIYM
-331 LTTNRQYKRLSEL
+331 TANRQYKRLSEL

-354 FIIMFALAIYSVES
+354 FIIMFALSIYSVES

-382 WWTFTTLATV
+382 WWMFTTLATV
-392 GYGDVYPI
+392 GYGDVYPV
-400 TGIGRVIAVVV
+400 TGIGRVIAVIV
-411 MLYGVGM
+411 MLYGGGL

-429 IIEKIGG
+429 IIEKFGG

-478 EVVDEEGVHPV
+478 EVVDEDGVRPV
-489 PSEAEAARRAGF
+489 PSEAEAARRTGFNSAGF
-501 STASGFSAAGFA
+501 TAAASGFSAAGFA
-513 AAGFTAPAA
+513 AAGFTAPGAA
-522 PGAAAAASAEATSNA
+522 GTPGVAAAASAEATSNTA
-537 AQGAARAGEPAD
+537 PGAARAGEPAD
-549 SSASHEVA
+549 SSVSHEVA

-573 FTIIREKFSLRSRKQ
+573 FTIIREKFSLRSRK

>member
-1 MDKAAQ
+1 MDKAEQ
-7 NQANNA
+7 NQAENTVKNG
-13 AESST
+13 T
-18 APNTSGSASEADNPA
+18 APNTSAGNSPANSVGDSLAGASA
-33 DASVRPE
+33 RPE
-40 TAASEGAAQNITQ
+40 TTASG
-53 SDSAQSENDKP
+53 
-64 ESAKQGSTA
+64 TA
-73 AEASPAVTSATTSPA
+73 PAEASPAEANPAAASPA
-88 EPSPAASTPAGATA
+88 EASPAESTA
-102 LHVDAMRL
+102 LHVDAVQIDSARL
-110 DSTHSVYST
+110 DSAHSVYST

-159 KQGDPKADPQKAGS
+159 KGDQKAGTPNTGS
-173 QKAGTQKA
+173 QKAGTPKA
-181 GTPGGPDGAAE
+181 GTRGNPDDAAE
-192 IIDVGEPETH
+192 MIDAGEPETH

-237 LAAWEER
+237 LAEWEER

-270 EPYDAYLNII
+270 EPYDGYLNII

-368 SEPGAMIRDLPTAY
+368 SEPGTMIRDLPTAY

-392 GYGDVYPI
+392 GYGDVYPV

-478 EVVDEEGVHPV
+478 EVVDEDGVHPI

-501 STASGFSAAGFA
+501 GAAGFDA
-513 AAGFTAPAA
+513 AGSGAAGFTAP
-522 PGAAAAASAEATSNA
+522 GAAEPASAAAQKASAEATSNTA
-537 AQGAARAGEPAD
+537 PNTAPSAVQAGEPAD
-549 SSASHEVA
+549 SSTSHEVV

-573 FTIIREKFSLRSRKQ
+573 FTIIREKFALRSRK

>member
-1 MDKAAQ
+1 MDKAEQ
-7 NQANNA
+7 NQADNTVANSTTPNKSSSPTGDTSVH
-13 AESST
+13 AESAASET
-18 APNTSGSASEADNPA
+18 SASEA
-33 DASVRPE
+33 
-40 TAASEGAAQNITQ
+40 AAENAVKAGYTQ
-53 SDSAQSENDKP
+53 SAPAETSA
-64 ESAKQGSTA
+64 AKT
-73 AEASPAVTSATTSPA
+73 EASPA
-88 EPSPAASTPAGATA
+88 AANTVQ
-102 LHVDAMRL
+102 VDAMRL

-147 RRITRTTHHPRG
+147 RRITRTTHHPHG
-159 KQGDPKADPQKAGS
+159 KQGDQK
-173 QKAGTQKA
+173 GTQKS
-181 GTPGGPDGAAE
+181 GTQGSPDGARE
-192 IIDVGEPETH
+192 IIDAGEPETH

-321 RIVSFLAMIH
+321 RIVSFLAMIYM
-331 LTTNRQYKRLSEL
+331 TANRQYKRLSEL
-344 AVKLFGYTAI
+344 AMKLFGYTAI

-392 GYGDVYPI
+392 GYGDVYPV

-478 EVVDEEGVHPV
+478 EVVDEDGVHPV
-489 PSEAEAARRAGF
+489 PSEAEAAHRTGFGTAGF
-501 STASGFSAAGFA
+501 SATGF
-513 AAGFTAPAA
+513 AA
-522 PGAAAAASAEATSNA
+522 PGASADAPNAAPTEESAE
-537 AQGAARAGEPAD
+537 

>member
-1 MDKAAQ
+1 MDKAEQ
-7 NQANNA
+7 NQAENTVKNGTAANA
-13 AESST
+13 SAGNISG
-18 APNTSGSASEADNPA
+18 NTSRNIPGD
-33 DASVRPE
+33 
-40 TAASEGAAQNITQ
+40 TAAS
-53 SDSAQSENDKP
+53 
-64 ESAKQGSTA
+64 
-73 AEASPAVTSATTSPA
+73 SPMNSPA
-88 EPSPAASTPAGATA
+88 ESASAEATA
-102 LHVDAMRL
+102 PRMEAVQVDAVQIDSARL

-119 DLDPDDDYEEVVE
+119 DLNPDDDYEEVVE

-147 RRITRTTHHPRG
+147 RRITRTTHHPHG
-159 KQGDPKADPQKAGS
+159 KGDPKAAP

-181 GTPGGPDGAAE
+181 GTQGNPDGAAE
-192 IIDVGEPETH
+192 IIDAGEPETH

-270 EPYDAYLNII
+270 EPYDGYLNII

-392 GYGDVYPI
+392 GYGDVYPV

-478 EVVDEEGVHPV
+478 EVVDEDGVHPV
-489 PSEAEAARRAGF
+489 PSEAEAARRAG
-501 STASGFSAAGFA
+501 SRAGGFGAAGFA
-513 AAGFTAPAA
+513 AAGFTAPGAAEPASAA
-522 PGAAAAASAEATSNA
+522 PAASAEATSNT
-537 AQGAARAGEPAD
+537 AQGAARAGEPAE
-549 SSASHEVA
+549 SSTSHEVA

-573 FTIIREKFSLRSRKQ
+573 FTIIREKFSLRSRK

>member
-1 MDKAAQ
+1 MDKAEQ
-7 NQANNA
+7 NQAENTVKNG
-13 AESST
+13 T
-18 APNTSGSASEADNPA
+18 APNTSAGNSSGDSLAG
-33 DASVRPE
+33 ASVRPE
-40 TAASEGAAQNITQ
+40 TTTSETAPAA
-53 SDSAQSENDKP
+53 
-64 ESAKQGSTA
+64 
-73 AEASPAVTSATTSPA
+73 ASPAAASPAAASPA
-88 EPSPAASTPAGATA
+88 EPTA
-102 LHVDAMRL
+102 LPVDAVQIDSARL
-110 DSTHSVYST
+110 DSAHAVYST

-159 KQGDPKADPQKAGS
+159 KGDQKAGAPNVGA
-173 QKAGTQKA
+173 QNTGTQKT
-181 GTPGGPDGAAE
+181 GTRGNPDGAAE
-192 IIDVGEPETH
+192 MIDAGEPETH

-244 SSRPMFVASVL
+244 SSTPMFVASVL

-270 EPYDAYLNII
+270 EPYDGYLNII

-392 GYGDVYPI
+392 GYGDVYPV

-478 EVVDEEGVHPV
+478 EVVDEDGVHPI

-501 STASGFSAAGFA
+501 SA
-513 AAGFTAPAA
+513 AAGFTAPGTPGA
-522 PGAAAAASAEATSNA
+522 PGAAAAASAEATPNTA
-537 AQGAARAGEPAD
+537 PGAARAGEPAD

>member
-1 MDKAAQ
+1 MDKAEQ
-7 NQANNA
+7 NQAENTVENG
-13 AESST
+13 T
-18 APNTSGSASEADNPA
+18 APNASEGNTAGNTAGSASGN
-33 DASVRPE
+33 
-40 TAASEGAAQNITQ
+40 TAAS
-53 SDSAQSENDKP
+53 
-64 ESAKQGSTA
+64 
-73 AEASPAVTSATTSPA
+73 SPVNSPA
-88 EPSPAASTPAGATA
+88 ESASAEATTPGMEAVQ
-102 LHVDAMRL
+102 VDAVQIDSARL

-147 RRITRTTHHPRG
+147 RRITRTTHHPHG
-159 KQGDPKADPQKAGS
+159 KGD
-173 QKAGTQKA
+173 QKA
-181 GTPGGPDGAAE
+181 GTPGGPDGDAE
-192 IIDVGEPETH
+192 IIDAGEPETH

-270 EPYDAYLNII
+270 EPYDAYLNIL
-280 QMILWGLFAADY
+280 QLILWGLFAADY

-321 RIVSFLAMIH
+321 RIVSFLAMIYM
-331 LTTNRQYKRLSEL
+331 TANRQYKRLSEL

-436 REEQEYPATKADVDD
+436 REEQEYPATKADMDD

-478 EVVDEEGVHPV
+478 EVVDEDGVHPV
-489 PSEAEAARRAGF
+489 PSEAEAAGRTGFNSAGF
-501 STASGFSAAGFA
+501 TAAASGFSAAGFA
-513 AAGFTAPAA
+513 AAGFTAPGAA
-522 PGAAAAASAEATSNA
+522 GTPGVAAAASAEATSNTA
-537 AQGAARAGEPAD
+537 PGAARAGEPAD
-549 SSASHEVA
+549 SSVSHEVA

>member
-33 DASVRPE
+33 GASVRPE
-40 TAASEGAAQNITQ
+40 TVASETTGSEAAAENTAKAGYTQSAPAESSAAKTSAAAS
-53 SDSAQSENDKP
+53 
-64 ESAKQGSTA
+64 
-73 AEASPAVTSATTSPA
+73 SPA
-88 EPSPAASTPAGATA
+88 EATTPRMEAVQ
-102 LHVDAMRL
+102 VDAVQIDSARL
-110 DSTHSVYST
+110 DSSRAVYST

-147 RRITRTTHHPRG
+147 RRITRTTHHPHG
-159 KQGDPKADPQKAGS
+159 KQGD
-173 QKAGTQKA
+173 QKAGTQ
-181 GTPGGPDGAAE
+181 GNPDGAAE
-192 IIDVGEPETH
+192 IIDAGEPETH

-270 EPYDAYLNII
+270 EPYDGYLNIL
-280 QMILWGLFAADY
+280 QLILWGLFAADY

-429 IIEKIGG
+429 IIEKFGG

-478 EVVDEEGVHPV
+478 EVVDEDGVHPV

-501 STASGFSAAGFA
+501 SAGGFGVTGFSAAGFA
-513 AAGFTAPAA
+513 APGASADAPNAA
-522 PGAAAAASAEATSNA
+522 PTEES
-537 AQGAARAGEPAD
+537 AD
-549 SSASHEVA
+549 SSTPHEVA

>member
-33 DASVRPE
+33 GASVRPE

-53 SDSAQSENDKP
+53 SDSAQSENDKS

-73 AEASPAVTSATTSPA
+73 AEASPAVTSPA
-88 EPSPAASTPAGATA
+88 ESSPAASAPAGATA

-110 DSTHSVYST
+110 DSSHSVYST

-159 KQGDPKADPQKAGS
+159 KQGDQK
-173 QKAGTQKA
+173 GTQ
-181 GTPGGPDGAAE
+181 GTPDGAPE
-192 IIDVGEPETH
+192 IIDAGEPETH

-237 LAAWEER
+237 LAAWEDR
-244 SSRPMFVASVL
+244 TSTPMFVASVL

-270 EPYDAYLNII
+270 EPYDGYLNII
-280 QMILWGLFAADY
+280 QLILWGLFAADY
-292 CIRLYL
+292 CVRLYL

-344 AVKLFGYTAI
+344 AMKLFGYTAI

-469 REAHDYTLR
+469 REAHDCRLR
-478 EVVDEEGVHPV
+478 EVVDEDGVHPV

-501 STASGFSAAGFA
+501 AATESGS
-513 AAGFTAPAA
+513 
-522 PGAAAAASAEATSNA
+522 ATSTGA
-537 AQGAARAGEPAD
+537 SRAARADDSGEASA
-549 SSASHEVA
+549 SSTSHEVA

-573 FTIIREKFSLRSRKQ
+573 FTIIREKFALRSRKQ

>member
-1 MDKAAQ
+1 MDKAEQ
-7 NQANNA
+7 NQADNTVENG
-13 AESST
+13 T
-18 APNTSGSASEADNPA
+18 APKASAGNTSAS
-33 DASVRPE
+33 ASVRPE
-40 TAASEGAAQNITQ
+40 TVASETTA
-53 SDSAQSENDKP
+53 SET
-64 ESAKQGSTA
+64 TA
-73 AEASPAVTSATTSPA
+73 SETAPAEASPTEATPAEATTPRM
-88 EPSPAASTPAGATA
+88 EAAQ
-102 LHVDAMRL
+102 VDAVQIDSARL
-110 DSTHSVYST
+110 DSTHSVYSA

-147 RRITRTTHHPRG
+147 RRITRTTHHPHG
-159 KQGDPKADPQKAGS
+159 KQGD
-173 QKAGTQKA
+173 QKAGTQ
-181 GTPGGPDGAAE
+181 GNPDGAAE

-270 EPYDAYLNII
+270 EPYDGYLNIL
-280 QMILWGLFAADY
+280 QLILWGLFAADY

-392 GYGDVYPI
+392 GYGDVYPV

-478 EVVDEEGVHPV
+478 EVVDEDGVHPV

-501 STASGFSAAGFA
+501 NSAGFGASSGFSAAGFA
-513 AAGFTAPAA
+513 AAGFTAPGTS
-522 PGAAAAASAEATSNA
+522 GAAAAASAEATSNT

>member
-1 MDKAAQ
+1 MTKAEQ
-7 NQANNA
+7 NQADNTVENG
-13 AESST
+13 T
-18 APNTSGSASEADNPA
+18 APKASAGNTSAS
-33 DASVRPE
+33 ASVRPE
-40 TAASEGAAQNITQ
+40 TVASETTASEAA
-53 SDSAQSENDKP
+53 P
-64 ESAKQGSTA
+64 
-73 AEASPAVTSATTSPA
+73 AEASSAAASPA
-88 EPSPAASTPAGATA
+88 ESTA
-102 LHVDAMRL
+102 LPVDAVQIDSARL
-110 DSTHSVYST
+110 DSAHSVYST

-159 KQGDPKADPQKAGS
+159 KQGD
-173 QKAGTQKA
+173 QKA
-181 GTPGGPDGAAE
+181 GTPKTGTPKIGSEGNPDGAAAE
-192 IIDVGEPETH
+192 IIDAVIDAGEPETH

-244 SSRPMFVASVL
+244 SSTPMFVASVL
-255 YLLAFAAPIMSTRIQ
+255 YLLAYAAPIMSTRIQ
-270 EPYDAYLNII
+270 EPYDGYLNVI

-331 LTTNRQYKRLSEL
+331 LTANRQYKRLSEL

-392 GYGDVYPI
+392 GYGDVYPV

-478 EVVDEEGVHPV
+478 EVVDEDGVHPV

-501 STASGFSAAGFA
+501 G
-513 AAGFTAPAA
+513 A
-522 PGAAAAASAEATSNA
+522 PGFGAAEPASAATSNTAPRA
-537 AQGAARAGEPAD
+537 AQAGEPAD
-549 SSASHEVA
+549 SSTSHEVA

-573 FTIIREKFSLRSRKQ
+573 FTIIREKFALRSRK

>member
-1 MDKAAQ
+1 MDKAEQ
-7 NQANNA
+7 NQAENTVKNG
-13 AESST
+13 T
-18 APNTSGSASEADNPA
+18 APNASAGNTAGNTSDNTSRNTP
-33 DASVRPE
+33 SN
-40 TAASEGAAQNITQ
+40 TAAN
-53 SDSAQSENDKP
+53 
-64 ESAKQGSTA
+64 
-73 AEASPAVTSATTSPA
+73 SPVNSPA
-88 EPSPAASTPAGATA
+88 ESASAEAAAPGMEAVQ
-102 LHVDAMRL
+102 VDAVQIDSAHL
-110 DSTHSVYST
+110 DSTHSLYST
-119 DLDPDDDYEEVVE
+119 DLGPDDDYEEVVE

-147 RRITRTTHHPRG
+147 RRITRTTHHPHG
-159 KQGDPKADPQKAGS
+159 KGDPKA
-173 QKAGTQKA
+173 GTQ
-181 GTPGGPDGAAE
+181 GNPDGAAE
-192 IIDVGEPETH
+192 IIDAGEPETH

-392 GYGDVYPI
+392 GYGDVYPV

-478 EVVDEEGVHPV
+478 EVVDEDGVHPV
-489 PSEAEAARRAGF
+489 PSEAEAAHRTGFGTAGF
-501 STASGFSAAGFA
+501 SATGF
-513 AAGFTAPAA
+513 AA
-522 PGAAAAASAEATSNA
+522 PGASADAPNA
-537 AQGAARAGEPAD
+537 APTEESAD

>member
-1 MDKAAQ
+1 MDKAEQ
-7 NQANNA
+7 NQAENTVKNG
-13 AESST
+13 T
-18 APNTSGSASEADNPA
+18 APNASAGNTAGNASGNTSRNIPGNISDS
-33 DASVRPE
+33 
-40 TAASEGAAQNITQ
+40 TAAS
-53 SDSAQSENDKP
+53 
-64 ESAKQGSTA
+64 
-73 AEASPAVTSATTSPA
+73 SPVNSPA
-88 EPSPAASTPAGATA
+88 ESASAEATTPGMEAVQ
-102 LHVDAMRL
+102 VDAVQIDSARL

-147 RRITRTTHHPRG
+147 RRITRTTHHPHG
-159 KQGDPKADPQKAGS
+159 KGD

-181 GTPGGPDGAAE
+181 GTPGNPDGAAE
-192 IIDVGEPETH
+192 IIDAGEPETH

-270 EPYDAYLNII
+270 EPYDAYLNIL
-280 QMILWGLFAADY
+280 QLILWGLFAADY

-321 RIVSFLAMIH
+321 RIVSFLAMIYM
-331 LTTNRQYKRLSEL
+331 TANRQYKRLSEL

-478 EVVDEEGVHPV
+478 EVVDEDDVHPV

-513 AAGFTAPAA
+513 AEGFTAPGTS
-522 PGAAAAASAEATSNA
+522 GAAAAASAEATSNT

-573 FTIIREKFSLRSRKQ
+573 FTIIREKFSLRSRK

>member
-1 MDKAAQ
+1 M
-7 NQANNA
+7 
-13 AESST
+13 
-18 APNTSGSASEADNPA
+18 
-33 DASVRPE
+33 RPE

-73 AEASPAVTSATTSPA
+73 AEASPAVTSAATSPA
-88 EPSPAASTPAGATA
+88 ESSPAASTPAGATA

-110 DSTHSVYST
+110 DSSRAVYST

-147 RRITRTTHHPRG
+147 RRITRTTHHPHG
-159 KQGDPKADPQKAGS
+159 KGDPKA
-173 QKAGTQKA
+173 GTQ
-181 GTPGGPDGAAE
+181 GNPDGAAE
-192 IIDVGEPETH
+192 IIDAGEPETH

-270 EPYDAYLNII
+270 EPYDGYLNII
-280 QMILWGLFAADY
+280 QLILWGLFAADY

-478 EVVDEEGVHPV
+478 EVVDEDGVHPV
-489 PSEAEAARRAGF
+489 PSEAEAARRTGFGTAGF
-501 STASGFSAAGFA
+501 SATGFA
-513 AAGFTAPAA
+513 AAGFTAPVLLAFLSL
-522 PGAAAAASAEATSNA
+522 PQLPRRRVPHRLVNPPILRPLMRLRCVSRSRSPCWRKP
-537 AQGAARAGEPAD
+537 ARHSRLFVKSSRCVPANN
-549 SSASHEVA
+549 
-557 VREQEPVA
+557 R
-565 LLEETRQT
+565 
-573 FTIIREKFSLRSRKQ
+573 SLRTVAGLR

>member
-1 MDKAAQ
+1 MDKAEQ
-7 NQANNA
+7 NQAENTVKNG
-13 AESST
+13 T
-18 APNTSGSASEADNPA
+18 APNTSAGNTSGNNAAG
-33 DASVRPE
+33 ASVRPE
-40 TAASEGAAQNITQ
+40 TTASGTTASETAPAAAS
-53 SDSAQSENDKP
+53 P
-64 ESAKQGSTA
+64 
-73 AEASPAVTSATTSPA
+73 AEASPAEASSATASPA
-88 EPSPAASTPAGATA
+88 EPTA
-102 LHVDAMRL
+102 LHVDAVQIDSARL
-110 DSTHSVYST
+110 DSAHSVYST

-159 KQGDPKADPQKAGS
+159 KGDQKTGAPNAGALKTGARKTGS
-173 QKAGTQKA
+173 QKAGTQ
-181 GTPGGPDGAAE
+181 GNPDDAAE
-192 IIDVGEPETH
+192 IIDAGEPETH

-237 LAAWEER
+237 LAEWEER
-244 SSRPMFVASVL
+244 SSTPMFVASVL

-270 EPYDAYLNII
+270 EPYDGYLNII

-456 SELRALLAREYAR
+456 SELRALLAREYAH
-469 REAHDYTLR
+469 REAHNYTLR
-478 EVVDEEGVHPV
+478 EVVDEDGVHPI

-501 STASGFSAAGFA
+501 GAAEPASAA
-513 AAGFTAPAA
+513 TSNTA
-522 PGAAAAASAEATSNA
+522 PGAART
-537 AQGAARAGEPAD
+537 GEPAD
-549 SSASHEVA
+549 SSTSHEVA
-557 VREQEPVA
+557 VREQEPIA

-573 FTIIREKFSLRSRKQ
+573 FTIIREKFALRSRK

>member
-1 MDKAAQ
+1 MDKAEQ
-7 NQANNA
+7 NQAENTVKNG
-13 AESST
+13 T
-18 APNTSGSASEADNPA
+18 APNASAGNTAGNTSDNTSRNTP
-33 DASVRPE
+33 SN
-40 TAASEGAAQNITQ
+40 TAAN
-53 SDSAQSENDKP
+53 
-64 ESAKQGSTA
+64 
-73 AEASPAVTSATTSPA
+73 SPVNSPA
-88 EPSPAASTPAGATA
+88 ESASAEAAAPGMEAVQ
-102 LHVDAMRL
+102 VDAVQIDSARL

-159 KQGDPKADPQKAGS
+159 KQGDQK
-173 QKAGTQKA
+173 GTQ
-181 GTPGGPDGAAE
+181 GSPDGAPE
-192 IIDVGEPETH
+192 IIDAGEPETH

-237 LAAWEER
+237 LVAWEER
-244 SSRPMFVASVL
+244 SSTPMFVASVL

-270 EPYDAYLNII
+270 EPYDGYLNII

-321 RIVSFLAMIH
+321 RIVSFLAMIYM
-331 LTTNRQYKRLSEL
+331 TANRQYKRLSEL
-344 AVKLFGYTAI
+344 AMKLFGYTAI

-478 EVVDEEGVHPV
+478 EVVDEDGVHPV

-501 STASGFSAAGFA
+501 SAGGFGVTGFSAAGFA
-513 AAGFTAPAA
+513 APGASADAPNAA
-522 PGAAAAASAEATSNA
+522 PTEESAE
-537 AQGAARAGEPAD
+537 

>member
-1 MDKAAQ
+1 MDKAEQ
-7 NQANNA
+7 NQADNTVKNG
-13 AESST
+13 T
-18 APNTSGSASEADNPA
+18 APKASVENNPA
-33 DASVRPE
+33 GASVRPE
-40 TAASEGAAQNITQ
+40 TVASETTASEAAAENTAKAGYTQSAPAESSAAKTSAAAS
-53 SDSAQSENDKP
+53 
-64 ESAKQGSTA
+64 
-73 AEASPAVTSATTSPA
+73 SPA
-88 EPSPAASTPAGATA
+88 EATTPRMEAVQA
-102 LHVDAMRL
+102 DAVQIDSARL
-110 DSTHSVYST
+110 DSTHSVYSN

-147 RRITRTTHHPRG
+147 RRITRTTHHPHG
-159 KQGDPKADPQKAGS
+159 KGDPKA
-173 QKAGTQKA
+173 GTQ
-181 GTPGGPDGAAE
+181 GSPDGARE
-192 IIDVGEPETH
+192 IIDAGEPETH

-321 RIVSFLAMIH
+321 RIVSFLAMIYM
-331 LTTNRQYKRLSEL
+331 TANRQYKRLSEL
-344 AVKLFGYTAI
+344 AMKLFGYTAI

-392 GYGDVYPI
+392 GYGDVYPV

-478 EVVDEEGVHPV
+478 EVVDEDGVHPV
-489 PSEAEAARRAGF
+489 PSEAEAAHRTGFGTAGF
-501 STASGFSAAGFA
+501 SATGF
-513 AAGFTAPAA
+513 AA
-522 PGAAAAASAEATSNA
+522 PGASADAPNAAPTEESAE
-537 AQGAARAGEPAD
+537 

>member
-1 MDKAAQ
+1 MDKAEQ
-7 NQANNA
+7 NQAENTVKNG
-13 AESST
+13 T
-18 APNTSGSASEADNPA
+18 APNTSAGNTSGTTSGDSPA
-33 DASVRPE
+33 GASVRPE
-40 TAASEGAAQNITQ
+40 TTASETAPAA
-53 SDSAQSENDKP
+53 
-64 ESAKQGSTA
+64 
-73 AEASPAVTSATTSPA
+73 ASPAES
-88 EPSPAASTPAGATA
+88 TA
-102 LHVDAMRL
+102 LHVDAVQIDSARL
-110 DSTHSVYST
+110 DSAHAVYST

-159 KQGDPKADPQKAGS
+159 KGDPKAGAPKTGS
-173 QKAGTQKA
+173 QKAGTQ
-181 GTPGGPDGAAE
+181 GNPDGAAE
-192 IIDVGEPETH
+192 IIDAEMVDAGEPETH

-237 LAAWEER
+237 LAEWEER

-270 EPYDAYLNII
+270 EPYDGYLNII

-321 RIVSFLAMIH
+321 RIVSFLAMIYM
-331 LTTNRQYKRLSEL
+331 TANRQYKRLSEL

-368 SEPGAMIRDLPTAY
+368 SEPGTMIRDLPTAY

-392 GYGDVYPI
+392 GYGDVYPV

-478 EVVDEEGVHPV
+478 EVVDEDGVHPI
-489 PSEAEAARRAGF
+489 PSDAEAARRAG
-501 STASGFSAAGFA
+501 SSAAGFGA
-513 AAGFTAPAA
+513 TGFTAEGFTAPAA
-522 PGAAAAASAEATSNA
+522 SEATSNTA
-537 AQGAARAGEPAD
+537 PGAAPSAVQAGEPAD
-549 SSASHEVA
+549 SSTSHEVA
-557 VREQEPVA
+557 VREQEPIA

-573 FTIIREKFSLRSRKQ
+573 FTIIREKFALRSRK